1 MPAPLF
7 QPRDKT
13 AESPAP
19 AELFD
24 RILERVQRDLPSAVG
39 LAVSVHGRHRDVP
52 EILAARGVG
61 REFVDCQLGG
71 LGGPVADALEHQVP
85 VLSPDLRSDDRWPA
99 LTPDSLRR
107 MQPDPGE
114 LWSRACGAAAV
125 PGVWHGGETVVLSC
139 LLDTPASADTVITLA
154 GYEQL
159 IAAAMMTAAAQDTGQ
174 IADMLAVLQSR
185 GAIEQAKGVIMGLLQ
200 CDAGTAWATL
210 RRASHE
216 SNIKLRVLSV
226 ALVEHIGGEPA
237 EQPAVGAPII
247 PDAAARRAAGL
258 LWAVLTHTPKRS

>member
-7 QPRDKT
+7 HPRGKT
-13 AESPAP
+13 ADTPVP
-19 AELFD
+19 GDLFAQ
-24 RILERVQRDLPSAVG
+24 ILERVQRDLPSAVG
-39 LAVSVHGRHRDVP
+39 LAVSVHGKHRDVP
-52 EILAARGVG
+52 QLLAASGVG
-61 REFVDCQLGG
+61 REFIGAQLGG

-85 VLSPDLRSDDRWPA
+85 VLSPDLASDDRWPA
-99 LTPDSLRR
+99 LTPEGLRE
-107 MQPDPGE
+107 MQPGPGE
-114 LWSRACGAAAV
+114 LWSRMGGAAAV
-125 PGVWHGGETVVLSC
+125 PGVWHRDETVVLCC
-139 LLDTPASADTVITLA
+139 LLDEPGSADTIITLA

-159 IAAAMMTAAAQDTGQ
+159 IAAAMMTAAAQDTTQ

-185 GAIEQAKGVIMGLLQ
+185 GAIEQAKGVIMGLLR

-216 SNIKLRVLSV
+216 SNIKLRVLSA

-258 LWAVLTHTPKRS
+258 LWAVLTHTPRDS